1 MAWSPCMR
9 SLLNLARRGLPHLS
23 RRRPRGHQPGP
34 FDARPEYHRPAECL
48 TDPHVRVMWVTWG
61 FLAGDLRPAESDDLA
76 GNPRRGEGGRECR
89 YLGAAA
95 VFAAILAAAA
105 LITA

>member
-34 FDARPEYHRPAECL
+34 FDARPEYHRPAQCL
-48 TDPHVRVMWVTWG
+48 TDPHMGVMWVTWG
-61 FLAGDLRPAESDDLA
+61 FLAGDLRPAESEDLA
-76 GNPRRGEGGRECR
+76 GNPRRRESGCER
-89 YLGAAA
+89 DYLGAAILL
-95 VFAAILAAAA
+95 AATLAAAA